1 MSSFT
6 CHLPPALCKGKKRR
20 IPALPSTARANA
32 VPCSLKDKLKVHL
45 ERGGLKRQVSQITF
59 CMSKKVFTI
68 AILCWRGDNF
78 LSQIVLF
85 QSSITIFWSKHL
97 FLKIPGILFTQ
108 NYCHFKADIQ
118 NYPKAPL
125 TPSTA
130 KNTTCFREKW
140 SCSLHIAAAWSVES
154 CWRTG
159 LLPGKC
165 ILKKYG
171 AQKAT
176 KCPTSFV

>member
-85 QSSITIFWSKHL
+85 QSSSPSSEASTCSSRFQEYCSPKTTVTSKLTYRIIQKHHL
-97 FLKIPGILFTQ
+97 HLPQLKIQPVLER
-108 NYCHFKADIQ
+108 N
-118 NYPKAPL
+118 
-125 TPSTA
+125 
-130 KNTTCFREKW
+130 E
-140 SCSLHIAAAWSVES
+140 AAVY
-154 CWRTG
+154 T
-159 LLPGKC
+159 
-165 ILKKYG
+165 
-171 AQKAT
+171 
-176 KCPTSFV
+176 